1 MSAARGLHP
10 GAWLLWASCGGLAA
24 VLTTN
29 PFYLAVACAA
39 SWLVYTAHRKPGP
52 QLRSFRIFVVFGLI
66 AMATRTALV
75 LVDPLLHVPITT
87 SSVALAVFEGARI
100 ATLLCIF
107 GTFNSVSDPH
117 DILRLSP
124 RRLYEPM
131 LAVSLALSLAPRTI
145 ASVGEVRE
153 AQRIRGANTSRWRT
167 LPALMVPVLETG
179 MEEAVTLA
187 ESMDA
192 RGHGRGRRTS
202 YRRSKWDASS
212 YLVAGSGIVVGG
224 AFLWGSVAG
233 RGDLIT
239 AMPPLAWPGVDLA
252 LVVATALLAAPAVL
266 PAEGNDR

>member
-1 MSAARGLHP
+1 VAAPRGSHP
-10 GAWLLWASCGGLAA
+10 GSWLAWASGGGLAA

-29 PFYLAVACAA
+29 PFYLVVACAA

-52 QLRSFRIFVVFGLI
+52 QLRSFRIFVTFGLI

-75 LVDPLLHVPITT
+75 LVDPLMHVPITT
-87 SSVALAVFEGARI
+87 SSLVVALLEGGRI

-107 GTFNSVSDPH
+107 GTFNSVADPY

-145 ASVGEVRE
+145 ATVAEVRE
-153 AQRIRGANTSRWRT
+153 AQRIRGANASRWRT
-167 LPALMVPVLETG
+167 LPALVVPVLETG
-179 MEEAVTLA
+179 MEEAVMLA

-202 YRRSKWDASS
+202 YRKSSWDLASS
-212 YLVAGSGIVVGG
+212 LLTISGIAVGG
-224 AFLWGSVAG
+224 LFLWGALAESGYLSV
-233 RGDLIT
+233 
-239 AMPPLAWPGVDLA
+239 AMPPLQWPGVDPLM
-252 LVVATALLAAPAVL
+252 VVGAALLAAPAL
-266 PAEGNDR
+266 LEPRGPER